1 MNLTKIIFNTMKGA
15 PVLASEWGSLLNV
28 IRTVCITG
36 FNENLVQSYEQS
48 GDTLVLN
55 FSVDHGYIKDQI
67 ITLSGAEQE
76 EANTEYEVKSV
87 LLRSLTIKL
96 YDPEILITGILSCKT
111 SPLGWTEVFSGEN
124 KAVFRAKNII
134 NNPFYLRIDDSCPIG
149 YDPTWSK
156 FARVTMSDG
165 IVNIDEYGDFI
176 KAPVYQDLP
185 TDMNELGNKITG
197 AGGIFGIAK
206 WYHGVG
212 WGGSSERYS
221 REASTNY
228 QSQNLEY
235 ELIGDNST
243 IYFTPRITTRKNSR
257 ALYAFTPF
265 ISNNS
270 TDVFNCFLSASHV
283 YRAANV
289 DGTYYS
295 NANNCINNSWYSLNY
310 EGKYL
315 LSNYL
320 GISNTT
326 PTSGPFSLN
335 VGNNQQI
342 SGRSGDIPFPNPIDN
357 SVVLS
362 DVYLKE
368 SSNGG
373 IRGTLPLIKW
383 ISNNWSYGH
392 KFVFSKD
399 NEKYIV
405 IGNDYN
411 DEGMTSFFAYRLE
424 R

>member
-67 ITLSGAEQE
+67 ITISGIGE
-76 EANTEYEVKSV
+76 EISNEYEVKSV
-87 LLRSLTIKL
+87 LSRSLTIKL
-96 YDPEILITGILSCKT
+96 YSSDKIISGVLSCKT

-134 NNPFYLRIDDSCPIG
+134 NNPFYLRIDNSCPVG
-149 YDPTWSK
+149 YDPTWAK

-176 KAPVYQDLP
+176 KAPVYQGLSKDL
-185 TDMNELGNKITG
+185 NELGNKIG
-197 AGGIFGIAK
+197 GVNGIFGIAK
-206 WYHGVG
+206 WYHGVNTAAYIQ
-212 WGGSSERYS
+212 E
-221 REASTNY
+221 TNKNY
-228 QSQNLEY
+228 QSSSLNY
-235 ELIGDNST
+235 EIIGDNSS
-243 IYFTPRITTRKNSR
+243 IYLSSQITSRVDSRSLYSFTPYIPLSS
-257 ALYAFTPF
+257 
-265 ISNNS
+265 I
-270 TDVFNCFLSASHV
+270 DVFNCFLSATHH
-283 YRAANV
+283 YKKANEDGV
-289 DGTYYS
+289 DYYS
-295 NANNCINNSWYSLNY
+295 QGTNCSGNKWYSLIT
-310 EGKYL
+310 EGKYGL
-315 LSNYL
+315 TNWNN
-320 GISNTT
+320 ISTT
-326 PTSGPFSLN
+326 TINFGLFSLN
-335 VGNNQQI
+335 IGNNQQI
-342 SGRSGDIPFPNPIDN
+342 SGRSRDIPFPNPVDN
-357 SVVLS
+357 SVILS
-362 DVYLKE
+362 DIYLKE
-368 SSNGG
+368 SLNGG
-373 IRGTLPLIKW
+373 VRGTLPLIKW

-411 DEGMTSFFAYRLE
+411 DEGMTSFFAYKLE

>member
-67 ITLSGAEQE
+67 ITLSGTEQE

-87 LLRSLTIKL
+87 FLRSLTLKL
-96 YDPEILITGILSCKT
+96 YSSDTIITGILSCKT
-111 SPLGWTEVFSGEN
+111 SPLGWTEVFSGDN

-134 NNPFYLRIDDSCPIG
+134 NNPFYLRIDNSCPIG
-149 YDPTWSK
+149 YDPVWGK

-176 KAPVYQDLP
+176 KAPVYQNVSR
-185 TDMNELGNKITG
+185 DMNELGNKITG
-197 AGGIFGIAK
+197 ATGIFGIAK
-206 WYHGVG
+206 WYHGVSIG
-212 WGGSSERYS
+212 
-221 REASTNY
+221 ATNY
-228 QSQNLEY
+228 LVEARTEEQSSNANY
-235 ELIGDNST
+235 EIIGDNSSL
-243 IYFTPRITTRKNSR
+243 YFMPRITTRRDSR

-265 ISNNS
+265 IKLNSN
-270 TDVFNCFLSASHV
+270 DQFNCFMSATHH
-283 YRAANV
+283 YKRANQS
-289 DGTYYS
+289 DGENYNTG
-295 NANNCINNSWYSLNY
+295 NNSIENRWYSLVY
-310 EGKYL
+310 DGKYL
-315 LSNYL
+315 LSNWN

-326 PTSGPFSLN
+326 PTAGPFSLN
-335 VGNNQQI
+335 LGNNQQI
-342 SGRSGDIPFPNPIDN
+342 SGRSADIPFPNPIDN
-357 SVVLS
+357 AAILS

-383 ISNNWSYGH
+383 IANNWSYGH
-392 KFVFSKD
+392 KFVFTKD

-411 DEGMTSFFAYRLE
+411 DEGMSSFFAYKLE